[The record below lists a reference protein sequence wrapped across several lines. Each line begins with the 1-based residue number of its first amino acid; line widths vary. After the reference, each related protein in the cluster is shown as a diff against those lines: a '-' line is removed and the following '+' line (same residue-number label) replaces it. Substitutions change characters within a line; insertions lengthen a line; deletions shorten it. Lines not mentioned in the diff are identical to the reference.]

1 MSNIFGQSAQSSQG
15 GHFIQHEQHLW
26 PSSPE
31 FPSLGARG
39 VHPSLTRVRNLP
51 FGFSSESLVFLWA
64 KEQSSDSRFLKGG
77 SLPLLSCKEQQ
88 EQIALGHKKGKNMA
102 KTTHFFVQIARFLRA
117 KERFALVSYKQAK
130 YCNLL
135 ILSYISDSNNFTYE
149 TPCSLDINYKCVQ
162 GNSELKLIKYN
173 WGNLITLHLWVF
185 KKGLMLYQTE
195 LLSHWKIY
203 STIKKSFGCTV
214 CKLD

>member
-1 MSNIFGQSAQSSQG
+1 MGI
-15 GHFIQHEQHLW
+15 
-26 PSSPE
+26 
-31 FPSLGARG
+31 R
-39 VHPSLTRVRNLP
+39 
-51 FGFSSESLVFLWA
+51 SLVFRANRWFFCERKSEVA
-64 KEQSSDSRFLKGG
+64 IRAFLKSG

-185 KKGLMLYQTE
+185 KKGLMLYPTE